1 MRHVREASHSPVRA
15 IEATSTSALGVL
27 AAAALGLAGQACV
40 DPSLYSAQAKNN
52 GQALGAFHASA
63 VATEL
68 GCGEGSLGSPSTY
81 EFDVRLA
88 KNGGQL
94 QWDTGGALTTGPL
107 SSAGAF
113 SITSSVVVDMRSE
126 ETDIGKPPCS
136 VRRDDRI
143 EGVLA
148 DDESGFTG
156 SMTFGFTPVT
166 QADADCS
173 DLVLGGSEAPLFAA
187 LPCAMSYSLTAAK
200 YD

>member
-1 MRHVREASHSPVRA
+1 MRHARA
-15 IEATSTSALGVL
+15 TWVMTGALSTLALSGI
-27 AAAALGLAGQACV
+27 GCV

-52 GQALGAFHASA
+52 GEALGAYHASA

-107 SSAGAF
+107 SAAGAF
-113 SITSSVVVDMRSE
+113 SITASVVVDMRNE
-126 ETDIGKPPCS
+126 ETDFGKPPCS
-136 VRRDDRI
+136 LRRDDRI

-148 DDESGFTG
+148 DDEAGFTG
-156 SMTFGFTPVT
+156 SMVFGFTPVA

-173 DLVLGGSEAPLFAA
+173 DLVLGGSEVPLFAA
-187 LPCAMSYSLTAAK
+187 LPCTMSYALTAAK